1 MARNAASVTE
11 SSTAIVPSTGR
22 GELATAAPFELRAN
36 PYAEMYLSG
45 LPSKDSRPAQRSA
58 LAAIARMMTGLDASV
73 CDIHNF
79 PWTAITIVHLRTL
92 KAIIGE
98 TYQPRSLNRMLA
110 AVKGVLRVCWEA
122 KAMDTDQYMRAISIR
137 GMSTKDLEPAGRAIS
152 KHEVQQLFRA
162 AAKAG
167 ARGLQYQALLV
178 VLYVG
183 GLRRQEASA
192 LDVVNVDPMTGQI
205 TVRRG
210 KRKKFRETYVA
221 AGYRPWIAPWLAL
234 QRERGGGP
242 MFVRWDRKT
251 DSPSTRRLSR
261 VGVDDVLRE
270 ITTLAGVAD
279 VTPHDLRR
287 SMATDLLEAGADL
300 LMVQQLLGHAD
311 VKTTSIYDRR
321 GEAGKK
327 SAAEKLP
334 VVLRY
339 EDREA

>member
-1 MARNAASVTE
+1 MTSKLPETALVQVPARAEIVAST
-11 SSTAIVPSTGR
+11 
-22 GELATAAPFELRAN
+22 PFELQQN

-45 LPSKDSRPAQRSA
+45 LASKDSRPAQRSA
-58 LAAIARMMTGLDASV
+58 LTAIARMMTGLDASV

-79 PWTAITIVHLRTL
+79 PWTAITIVHMRTL
-92 KAIIGE
+92 KAILGE
-98 TYQPRSLNRMLA
+98 IYQPRSVNRMLA
-110 AVKGVLRVCWEA
+110 AIKGVLRVCWEA
-122 KAMDTDQYMRAISIR
+122 NAIDTDQYMRAISIK

-152 KHEVQQLFRA
+152 APEVKQLFRA
-162 AAKAG
+162 AAGAG
-167 ARGLQYQALLV
+167 ARGVQYQALLV

-192 LDVVNVDPMTGQI
+192 LDVINYDPAKGQL

-221 AGYRPWIAPWLAL
+221 AGYRPWLAPWFAL
-234 QRERGGGP
+234 QRQRGSGP
-242 MFVRWDRKT
+242 MFVRWNRKT
-251 DSPSTRRLSR
+251 DAPSARRLSR
-261 VGVDDVLRE
+261 VGVDDMLRE
-270 ITTLAGVAD
+270 VTTLAGVAD

-339 EDREA
+339 EDRDA